1 MLADSVPVHLAD
13 GKSVPAV
20 VDPGILVVRK
30 DNLKEF
36 WDNLREL
43 KK

>member
-1 MLADSVPVHLAD
+1 
-13 GKSVPAV
+13 V

-36 WDNLREL
+36 WDSLREL